1 MGLNLRLSL
10 LRLRQKINFRG
21 VRILL
26 VFIYMAVTASVL
38 VYHFHTAGEVLEE
51 EEQGARGAGHGG
63 QGVLPLG
70 QGFLMVGGSQA
81 DFRKAGVQVR
91 DLTFKDLFN
100 LVKDKGQNG
109 SNMTWN
115 LLKLRIRIF

>member
-51 EEQGARGAGHGG
+51 EEQGARGAALAGQGGHG
-63 QGVLPLG
+63 
-70 QGFLMVGGSQA
+70 FLLVGGSQT
-81 DFRKAGVQVR
+81 DFRKAGGQVT
-91 DLTFKDLFN
+91 DAT
-100 LVKDKGQNG
+100 
-109 SNMTWN
+109 
-115 LLKLRIRIF
+115 LRVFSIL